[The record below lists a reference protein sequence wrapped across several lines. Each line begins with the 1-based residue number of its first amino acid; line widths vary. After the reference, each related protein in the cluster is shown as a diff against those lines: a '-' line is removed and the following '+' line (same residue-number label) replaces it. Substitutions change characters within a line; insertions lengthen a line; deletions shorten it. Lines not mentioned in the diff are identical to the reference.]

1 MRDLFNNV
9 VFRTMAVPGSRVASF
24 NSAVANVAI
33 GRSVVVTI
41 HVGSIAVGAEWSVKL
56 QESDDGV
63 TWADVPASKILGD
76 VPALLTANWAFKF
89 GYLGNKGYIRAA
101 YTMGAAGSIQCSA
114 TAVIVPLTR
123 PSV

>member
-9 VFRTMAVPGSRVASF
+9 VFRTMVVSGSRVASF
-24 NSAVANVAI
+24 NSAVANIAI

-41 HVGSIAVGAEWSVKL
+41 DVGAIAVGAEWSVKL

-63 TWADVPASKILGD
+63 TWADVPDAKLLSD
-76 VPALLTANWAFKF
+76 VPALLTKNWAFKF
-89 GYLGNKGYIRAA
+89 GYLGNKANIRAA
-101 YTMGAAGSIQCSA
+101 WTMGAAGSIQCSA

-123 PSV
+123 PAV